1 MKQNVR
7 LLIPLLLIVIS
18 CSPSYQVFTQ
28 QAAQP
33 TELDGKTIYHASVE
47 NEQLRLQ
54 VTAEKSVEDLM
65 AYEVYV
71 KNTGDKDILIDPT
84 SFYVEPLHL
93 NGDPVAYDEGSFRH
107 HAYAADEHLQML
119 EKRMKKYRSR
129 FTGYQIMSFF
139 VKTATIVAMGSAES
153 QNEWNWLNVALA
165 LEDGADFVVGE
176 VHHGNMVDLFD
187 RADEWEQVALNKH
200 TISPGEETWGLVLF
214 QIQPAAGLN
223 RLHFPLGDD
232 ILSVDFKQ
240 NLHVKKGR

>member
-1 MKQNVR
+1 MKHNVR
-7 LLIPLLLIVIS
+7 LLIPLLLISIS

-33 TELDGKTIYHASVE
+33 IQLEGETIYHASTENDQVE
-47 NEQLRLQ
+47 LK

-93 NGDPVAYDEGSFRH
+93 NGDPVAYEERSFRH

-139 VKTATIVAMGSAES
+139 VKTATIVAMGTAES
-153 QNEWNWLNVALA
+153 QSDWNWLNVALA

-176 VHHGNMVDLFD
+176 VHYNNMNDLFD
-187 RADEWEQVALNKH
+187 RADEWEKVALNTH
-200 TISPGEETWGLVLF
+200 SISPGEESWGIVLF

-223 RLHFPLGDD
+223 RLHFPLGDE
-232 ILSVDFKQ
+232 ILFVDFKQ
-240 NLHVKKGR
+240 NLHLKKGK